1 MNRIL
6 FVCHGNICRSPM
18 AEYVFNDL
26 AQKRGVAAC
35 AQSCATSTEEIGRDI
50 HPGTRRLL
58 RAHHIPF
65 APRAARQ
72 LCCADYKAYDWLI
85 AMDEENVR
93 HMLRILGGDPQG
105 KVRKL
110 LSFAGSAR
118 DVADPWYTGDFE
130 TTFADISAGCEA
142 LIDALH

>member
-1 MNRIL
+1 
-6 FVCHGNICRSPM
+6 
-18 AEYVFNDL
+18 
-26 AQKRGVAAC
+26 
-35 AQSCATSTEEIGRDI
+35 
-50 HPGTRRLL
+50 
-58 RAHHIPF
+58 
-65 APRAARQ
+65 
-72 LCCADYKAYDWLI
+72 
-85 AMDEENVR
+85 MDEENVR